1 MQISTRMVSQRSGSI
16 KINNTVEHE
25 DGKKVTFTGELTGT
39 ELDYVLQ
46 VGLNYLMYHNL
57 IPSVTVEVPKEGELH

>member
-1 MQISTRMVSQRSGSI
+1 LIGEVSI
-16 KINNTVEHE
+16 KINNTIEHE